1 MTPVIASAVQLP
13 FQDNEFDITVTSDVM
28 EHIPPEMRKKVIGES
43 LRVARKLAI
52 FGFPCGQVA
61 WESDRS
67 LHSAYVDA
75 NMTPPG
81 WLTEHMEAPFPEPKL
96 FADIDG
102 WQIQQFGSE
111 SITFHSWMMRKEM
124 SLLFVLL
131 SSIGLRAAPYVME
144 AWLRKA
150 DRDPY
155 YRQIFAL
162 RRCEEKFRIPRGKRA
177 IE

>member
-1 MTPVIASAVQLP
+1 MTAIIASAAQLP
-13 FQDNEFDITVTSDVM
+13 FRDNEFDVTVASDVL
-28 EHIPPEMRKKVIGES
+28 EHIPPEMRKTVIGES
-43 LRVARKLAI
+43 LRVTRGLAI

-67 LHSAYVDA
+67 LHATYVDSK
-75 NMTPPG
+75 MTAPS
-81 WLTEHMEAPFPEPKL
+81 WLTEHMVAPFPEPLL
-96 FADIDG
+96 FAEVDDWEIN
-102 WQIQQFGSE
+102 QFGNE
-111 SITFHSWMMRKEM
+111 SISFHSWMMRKEM
-124 SLLFVLL
+124 SPLFVLL